1 MEKLISTIPKS
12 RSEEIRVGLS
22 EFVAN
27 ETQHDMFFA
36 RVFFDGTD
44 GFRPAKNGL
53 NLKLV
58 HLSALIEALQATEH
72 EARSAGLLK
81 DPEPPER
88 NDAEAA

>member
-27 ETQHDMFFA
+27 GTRHDMFFA
-36 RVFFDGTD
+36 RVFFDGAD

-53 NLKLV
+53 NLKIV
-58 HLSALIEALQATEH
+58 HLHALIEGLQDAEQQ
-72 EARSAGLLK
+72 ARAAGLLQH
-81 DPEPPER
+81 D
-88 NDAEAA
+88 